1 MGDVLFSFDVDA
13 KPETIRQA
21 LTTAEGIAGF
31 WTDEASVPAEIG
43 KTLTLGFPEAPAP
56 FDLVL
61 TESEHD
67 VISWRT
73 QSFPPQWSELKFNG
87 RYQPAIRLQQSR
99 SGMAPSPTKQSKGRW
114 RTCGVRSWFSSSGTP
129 RLESPHRS
137 LSTHETGRRYDGHRD
152 CPTAGCGRRVCGR
165 S

>member
-43 KTLTLGFPEAPAP
+43 KTLTLGFREAPAP

-73 QSFPPQWSELKFNG
+73 QSFPPQWVGTEIQWQISAGDKTSTVAFRHGTFADETEQGQVAYVWGQVMVQLK
-87 RYQPAIRLQQSR
+87 RYA
-99 SGMAPSPTKQSKGRW
+99 
-114 RTCGVRSWFSSSGTP
+114 
-129 RLESPHRS
+129 
-137 LSTHETGRRYDGHRD
+137 ETGVAA
-152 CPTAGCGRRVCGR
+152 PVFVNA
-165 S
+165 